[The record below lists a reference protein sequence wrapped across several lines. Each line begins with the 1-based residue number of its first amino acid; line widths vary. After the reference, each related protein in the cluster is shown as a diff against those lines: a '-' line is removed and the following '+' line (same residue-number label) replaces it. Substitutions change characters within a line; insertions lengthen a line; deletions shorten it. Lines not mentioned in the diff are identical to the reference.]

1 MEQIQLGY
9 SPKDIP
15 IADDKVYL
23 EKVISSWEVS
33 DKKMK
38 WKVHRI
44 NNPARTAKE
53 AKNTFGFPTVEA
65 PPTLKAD
72 LPTTKALKNFQ
83 EGMIDLIR
91 GIEFNRKT
99 NEHQEKIKQGMLLIK
114 EKISKQNMIGL
125 VKKEK
130 HQIIS

>member
-9 SPKDIP
+9 SLKDIP
-15 IADDKVYL
+15 IPENKVYL

-53 AKNTFGFPTVEA
+53 SKNTFGFPTVEA
-65 PPTLKAD
+65 PPTLKPD
-72 LPTTKALKNFQ
+72 LPTTKQLKEFQ
-83 EGMIDLIR
+83 NGMINLIK
-91 GIEFNRKT
+91 GIEFNSNTR
-99 NEHQEKIKQGMLLIK
+99 
-114 EKISKQNMIGL
+114 
-125 VKKEK
+125 
-130 HQIIS
+130 